1 MAAELNVDTIAPET
15 ASEVTLNE
23 LASNS
28 VNITGGTITGITDLV
43 VADGG
48 TGVST
53 LADGGI
59 LIGNVAAAI
68 DVLAPGATTTI
79 LVGGGASTAP
89 VWTTATG
96 SGAPVRE
103 TSPALVTPDI
113 GTPTSGVLTSC
124 TGYPGTSLTV
134 IAAKGDLLVG
144 TANDTAA
151 ALTIGAAG
159 TVPMSRSVE
168 TTGLA
173 YVAALNKVIN

>member
-1 MAAELNVDTIAPET
+1 MASELQVDTIAPET
-15 ASEVTLNE
+15 GTEVTLNE

-28 VNITGGTITGITDLV
+28 VNITGGSVTGITDLI

-59 LIGNVAAAI
+59 LIGNVTAAV

-79 LVGGGASTAP
+79 LVGGGAATAP

-113 GTPTSGVLTSC
+113 GTPTSGVLTNL
-124 TGYPGTSLTV
+124 TGLPLTTGV
-134 IAAKGDLLVG
+134 TGILP
-144 TANDTAA
+144 TAN
-151 ALTIGAAG
+151 GG
-159 TVPMSRSVE
+159 T
-168 TTGLA
+168 
-173 YVAALNKVIN
+173 